1 MKGHGIFMND
11 TICKLFST
19 FLDNLQLTAKQR
31 EDAQTK
37 YTGVCKT
44 LYPVFYD
51 GTYTDDAKYL
61 FGSYKTKTHIAP
73 MCETQDVDVLF
84 KIDDETYEQYKDN
97 PAGLLQ
103 KIRHALKDRYKTT
116 ETIKVWGKVVLVQ
129 FSDNHHNVELL
140 PALEQGNGTFLIP
153 NTENG
158 GTWEVFDPRSQVNS
172 FSESNKD
179 TDGKTRSL
187 VQMMKKWVK
196 ETATLSYKSYCI
208 VEDVIRFLDV
218 VYDNEVSSV
227 QYDKLV
233 EGFLIFL
240 ENNTPAHLNSQK
252 NHIST
257 AKTRVVK
264 AIELAAEGKNIAAS
278 REWRKVFGSYFPLAE
293 KDEVVKSKPTSIV
306 NPAKPWGWI

>member
-1 MKGHGIFMND
+1 
-11 TICKLFST
+11 
-19 FLDNLQLTAKQR
+19 
-31 EDAQTK
+31 
-37 YTGVCKT
+37 
-44 LYPVFYD
+44 
-51 GTYTDDAKYL
+51 
-61 FGSYKTKTHIAP
+61 

>member
-11 TICKLFST
+11 TIIKLFST
-19 FLDNLQLTAKQR
+19 FLGNLQLTTNQR

-44 LYPVFYD
+44 LYPVFYG

-73 MCETQDVDVLF
+73 MCETQDVDALF
-84 KIDDETYEQYKDN
+84 KIDDDTYEQYKYN

-140 PALEQGNGTFLIP
+140 PALEQEDGTFLIP

-196 ETATLSYKSYCI
+196 ETTTLCYKSYCI
-208 VEDVIRFLDV
+208 VEDVIRYLDE

-240 ENNTPAHLNSQK
+240 ENNTPDHLNSQK

-278 REWRKVFGSYFPLAE
+278 REWRKLFGSYFPLAE

-306 NPAKPWGWI
+306 NPAKPWGWN